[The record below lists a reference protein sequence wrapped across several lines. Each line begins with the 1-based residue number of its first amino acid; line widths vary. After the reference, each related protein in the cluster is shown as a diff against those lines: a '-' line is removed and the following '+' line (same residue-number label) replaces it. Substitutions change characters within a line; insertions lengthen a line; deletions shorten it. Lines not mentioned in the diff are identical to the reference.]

1 MNFKGIYYSL
11 TFRLALAIGLTAALT
26 YLALVEEWGWFL
38 FLGIGWMAALRG
50 ISLLFKRNA
59 QKVAF
64 MFDAIDNSDYAF
76 KYATRGR
83 SSNDKLVS
91 ESLNRITQIL
101 FQAKAEAIQ
110 KEKYYELIMNQVNT
124 GIIVEDDKGNIFQTN
139 PCPPARTHRRESRAP
154 HQRRSSRRETSDLFY
169 QRAWHGTSLG
179 PCLRDDA
186 PRETRPHHRDQ

>member
-26 YLALVEEWGWFL
+26 YQALEKEWGWFL
-38 FLGIGWMAALRG
+38 FLGIGWLAALRG

-91 ESLNRITQIL
+91 DSLNRITQIL

-139 PCPPARTHRRESRAP
+139 NEALRLYNPQNEMFRLLGTKRSFSQNETFFFSHPYPPTLPFS
-154 HQRRSSRRETSDLFY
+154 T
-169 QRAWHGTSLG
+169 
-179 PCLRDDA
+179 
-186 PRETRPHHRDQ
+186 